1 MDRGEAEAW
10 NQKTR
15 DYLIKM
21 SQELDIQEIF
31 VSWIM
36 ERNLEII
43 PEISK
48 KNMILLGTDSF
59 SLKTGNI
66 KLDMKCLMMAGAELF
81 ASVSV
86 PENVFNYIQLALL
99 AFMFAAKVAIK
110 KLNKDCSV
118 VVYALDQLNAYDFY
132 VDEERLKMEADE
144 TCEEKGRE
152 AISDLTEAIN
162 QLLEMHVIRMRDGKI
177 ALNESV
183 WGEI

>member
-15 DYLIKM
+15 DYLTKV

-31 VSWIM
+31 VAHIM
-36 ERNLEII
+36 ERNLEIF

-48 KNMILLGTDSF
+48 KNMILLGADSF
-59 SLKTGNI
+59 SLKPGNV
-66 KLDMKCLMMAGAELF
+66 KLDIKCLMMAGVEF
-81 ASVSV
+81 FVSVGV

-99 AFMFAAKVAIK
+99 AFMFAAKIAIK
-110 KLNKDCSV
+110 KLNKDCSM
-118 VVYALDQLNAYDFY
+118 VVYALNQLNAYDFY
-132 VDEERLKMEADE
+132 VDEERLKKEADKICKE
-144 TCEEKGRE
+144 RGRE
-152 AISDLTEAIN
+152 DIADLTEVIN
-162 QLLEMHVIRMRDGKI
+162 QLLEMHVIRMRDGQI